1 MREDD
6 VALIGVFLNDDPD
19 LIVVDVGLF
28 DEHVDAASA

>member
-1 MREDD
+1 MREDN

-19 LIVVDVGLF
+19 LIVVDIDLF